1 MFEIFAKEIKIKL
14 QVISFE
20 KRESITEDEI

>member
-14 QVISFE
+14 HVISFE